1 MMSKLKIRSNYN
13 PPVDKGEINEGKEIT
28 MPGLEDNPRQVLE
41 NHVRGINPITGA
53 ILDKQ
58 MYYGDAI
65 VPYNK
70 DLTFEELRIKAAA
83 LKNQL
88 QDAETKM
95 AALQQAAGES
105 SNDGTSVPST
115 QSEGQGES

>member
-105 SNDGTSVPST
+105 SNDGTSLPST
-115 QSEGQGES
+115 KSEGEGES

>member
-1 MMSKLKIRSNYN
+1 MKIRSNYK
-13 PPVDKGEINEGKEIT
+13 PPVDKGEVNEEKAVT

-58 MYYGDAI
+58 VYYGDAI

-70 DLTFEELRIKAAA
+70 DLTYEELRMKSESIKAQLSKYEAKLA
-83 LKNQL
+83 ELKQEEGKTISGADMVQEPN
-88 QDAETKM
+88 
-95 AALQQAAGES
+95 GE
-105 SNDGTSVPST
+105 GTS
-115 QSEGQGES
+115 ES

>member
-13 PPVDKGEINEGKEIT
+13 PPVDKGVINEEKEIT

-95 AALQQAAGES
+95 AALQQAAGEG

-115 QSEGQGES
+115 ESEGQGES

>member
-1 MMSKLKIRSNYN
+1 MSKLKIRSNYN
-13 PPVDKGEINEGKEIT
+13 PPVDKGVINEEKEIT

-88 QDAETKM
+88 QDAESKM
-95 AALQQAAGES
+95 AALQQTAGES

-115 QSEGQGES
+115 ESKGEGES